1 MGLIPLG
8 FASCGEAESS
18 PEAEKLFNYR
28 ALSTITPAARSRLT
42 MKIPKELQALVD
54 DGVVDEVLRQLDS
67 GKEATVF
74 IVRSGT
80 EIRCA
85 KVYKN
90 MARRSFQARAQ
101 YREGRQVRGSRQG
114 RAMDKRTS
122 FGRQEEEAA
131 WKNTEVDALYRLQAA
146 GVRVPQPYGF
156 IDGVLVME
164 LVTDADGH
172 TAPRLGSIEF
182 TPDEARHWHTFMIEQ
197 IKRMLCA
204 GLVHGD
210 LSEYNVLFGRDG
222 PVIIDLPQAVEAAAN
237 NNAKAML
244 LRDVANVTATF
255 AAFAPE
261 VREPRYAD
269 EMWALFAAGDLVP
282 ATVLTGVFVDPDVPV
297 NLDEVL
303 EVIEDAKAENERR
316 QRGRDIAEGRVAPP
330 ADEEPELQ
338 PDDK

>member
-1 MGLIPLG
+1 
-8 FASCGEAESS
+8 
-18 PEAEKLFNYR
+18 
-28 ALSTITPAARSRLT
+28 
-42 MKIPKELQALVD
+42 MKVPKELQALID

-74 IVRSGT
+74 VVRAGKD
-80 EIRCA
+80 IRCA

-90 MARRSFQARAQ
+90 MSRRSFQARAQ

-114 RAMDKRTS
+114 RAMDKRTR

-164 LVTDADGH
+164 LVTDAEGH
-172 TAPRLGSIEF
+172 TAPRLGSVEF
-182 TPDEARHWHTFMIEQ
+182 TPEQARHWHAFMIEQ
-197 IKRMLCA
+197 IKKMLCA

-210 LSEYNVLFGRDG
+210 LSEYNVLYGTDG

-237 NNAKAML
+237 NNAQAML

-255 AAFAPE
+255 AYFAPE
-261 VREPRYAD
+261 LRKHRYAE
-269 EMWALFAAGDLVP
+269 EMWALFARGELRPD
-282 ATVLTGVFVDPDVPV
+282 TELTGVFEGADDPVD
-297 NLDEVL
+297 LDEVRAI
-303 EVIEDAKAENERR
+303 IEDAKAENERR
-316 QRGRDIAEGRVAPP
+316 QRGRDVAEGRAKPPEDEPP
-330 ADEEPELQ
+330 APGEDGYE
-338 PDDK
+338 

>member
-1 MGLIPLG
+1 
-8 FASCGEAESS
+8 
-18 PEAEKLFNYR
+18 
-28 ALSTITPAARSRLT
+28 

-74 IVRSGT
+74 VVRVGT
-80 EIRCA
+80 QTRCA

-90 MARRSFQARAQ
+90 VARRSFQARAQ

-114 RAMDKRTS
+114 RAMEKRTS

-146 GVRVPQPYGF
+146 GVRVPEPYGF
-156 IDGVLVME
+156 IDGVLIME
-164 LVTDADGH
+164 LVTDAEGH
-172 TAPRLGSIEF
+172 TAPRLGSVEF
-182 TPDEARHWHTFMIEQ
+182 TAEEARHWHAFMIEQ

-210 LSEYNVLFGRDG
+210 LSEYNVLFGLDG

-261 VREPRYAD
+261 LRDHRYAD

-282 ATVLTGVFVDPDVPV
+282 GTLLTGVFVDTDVPV
-297 NLDEVL
+297 DLDEVM

-316 QRGRDIAEGRVAPP
+316 QRGRDIAEGRLAPP
-330 ADEEPELQ
+330 ADDEPEFQAGDQ
-338 PDDK
+338 PDDR